1 MSCLSSRMIH
11 TISWLQDL
19 LPMSYCDHLM
29 SVVNNCFKG
38 HLLLIYWLDFYKTWQ
53 ELSLIFGMKH
63 YLVDRYQVCLNYA
76 TLGQKGLPQ
85 GSHVL
90 HRFILEKHEK
100 IFLFETTRPNLDIWY
115 IASSSGPLPSLFKL
129 CPWGQKIGIRLI

>member
-1 MSCLSSRMIH
+1 
-11 TISWLQDL
+11 
-19 LPMSYCDHLM
+19 
-29 SVVNNCFKG
+29 
-38 HLLLIYWLDFYKTWQ
+38 
-53 ELSLIFGMKH
+53 MKH

-129 CPWGQKIGIRLI
+129 CPWGQKIGIGLYRDGVNRSKSTFSEQGNHEFSNMVANTPGAKNGPVPGVTCFTCNRLIWENMKKNLPV